1 MFLGRFPTFRNK
13 KNRVG
18 TSASR
23 PAPTLQQQKL
33 PIAVV
38 VFAQIPAIGSFLA
51 HNHRR
56 HTAARTTP
64 LPKQKTPA
72 VLGTAGVSGGECGI

>member
-38 VFAQIPAIGSFLA
+38 VFAQIPASGCFLHKIIGATPRRA
-51 HNHRR
+51 HHPAAQTENPGSSGNCRGVRR
-56 HTAARTTP
+56 
-64 LPKQKTPA
+64 
-72 VLGTAGVSGGECGI
+72 